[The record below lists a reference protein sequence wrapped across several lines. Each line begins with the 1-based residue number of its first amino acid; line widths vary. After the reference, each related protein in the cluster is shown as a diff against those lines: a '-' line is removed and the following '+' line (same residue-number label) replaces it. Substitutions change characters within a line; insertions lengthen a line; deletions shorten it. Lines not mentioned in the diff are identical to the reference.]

1 VLHPGLNHS
10 AGWVPKKCQRR
21 GEGFRSR
28 FCRGKP
34 ANQHQVSAAYRATRA
49 LAINSVVGGAAMRP
63 TPTRRRCVLSA
74 LYFLLAIVVSAE
86 EDDGTSGAVAAASS
100 AADCPP
106 GFLCIPASD
115 GDGRGGDHDD
125 EHQGASSSDYIIS
138 LVLLAHSGMFS
149 GLTLGLM
156 SLDLAGLR
164 IVISGGTEEEA
175 ANALMILPLRKRG
188 NLLLCTLLI
197 GNTLVNA
204 AFAIFSASFTGGL
217 AGTLISTSFIV
228 VIGEITPQSICARHG
243 LRIGSASIPL
253 VRFYM
258 IVLFPFAWPIALALD
273 KLLGEEMG
281 TVYNKK
287 ELEMLMQMHVDD
299 EETPL
304 TIRDQEIFRGMLSMS
319 DHCVKDIMTRLE
331 DCYMIEVGAQL
342 TFDKMLDIYRRGY
355 TRIPVYKGTKD
366 YIVGL
371 LYTKDLIMVDPE
383 DDLPVERVLEF
394 CNRELLSVDSRTHLD
409 LMFQQV
415 ESGRSHLYFVQ
426 NKETEVDEATED
438 VAGVIGIVTLEDV
451 IEELIQK
458 EIVDESDQLRDNTS
472 KTRVHVGEA
481 SQLRRIEFFRA
492 MQSADRRADQR
503 DLTLTDGETTAVTS
517 FLAANVKHMTKYHD
531 GSLVPEEMLCESIP
545 PFPFARLG
553 VLFGGCGSFSF
564 FFSEHVTDNIAVG
577 VWFWLPAA
585 DMLYVMMAMVMV
597 VDDRCIREAL
607 QG

>member
-1 VLHPGLNHS
+1 
-10 AGWVPKKCQRR
+10 
-21 GEGFRSR
+21 
-28 FCRGKP
+28 
-34 ANQHQVSAAYRATRA
+34 
-49 LAINSVVGGAAMRP
+49 MRP

-106 GFLCIPASD
+106 GFLCIPLEDDDAASCVAECASD

-258 IVLFPFAWPIALALD
+258 IVLFPVAWPIALALD

-503 DLTLTDGETTAVTS
+503 ELTLTDGETTAVTS

-553 VLFGGCGSFSF
+553 VLFGGCGSFF
-564 FFSEHVTDNIAVG
+564 WFSEHVTDNIAVG